1 MGTIGTGSRGSGA
14 TIAGI
19 PDWNPQRETTKAGV
33 SVDSVSVE
41 WTPAHADRRA
51 RRRGPGERVNA
62 GLKNWRVQRKSRSSH
77 SKRSSPRFRPS

>member
-19 PDWNPQRETTKAGV
+19 PDWYPQRETTKAGV
-33 SVDSVSVE
+33 SVE
-41 WTPAHADRRA
+41 WTPARADRRA
-51 RRRGPGERVNA
+51 RRCGPGERVNA
-62 GLKNWRVQRKSRSSH
+62 GLKNWRVQRKFRSSH